1 MDMLLKRISMKI
13 PEFCMSHWLL
23 RIPLAIIFI
32 QQGLSKFPV
41 TAEDAEAFELPYLVW
56 WFVSYGEL
64 GAGIG
69 LLVGGLFAAKLASI
83 QKIVPELGDMVTRF
97 SGITICSITTGIIWI
112 SQPESLIDVILYDNL
127 HVFLWVGGRF
137 FALSGNRTLASLKV
151 KEPQMRKNDQV
162 KVETAA
168 EIYSKIKV
176 KTMIAITA
184 LFFSSMILAFVSIF
198 IKG

>member
-1 MDMLLKRISMKI
+1 MESKVNILSKIKI

-32 QQGLSKFPV
+32 QQGLMKIPV
-41 TAEDAEAFELPYLVW
+41 DIEEAASYGLSYLVW

-69 LLVGGLFAAKLASI
+69 LLVGGLFATKLASI

-97 SGITICSITTGIIWI
+97 SGITICSITTGVIWI

-127 HVFLWVGGRF
+127 HVFLWVGGLF
-137 FALSGNRTLASLKV
+137 FALRGNRT
-151 KEPQMRKNDQV
+151 
-162 KVETAA
+162 
-168 EIYSKIKV
+168 
-176 KTMIAITA
+176 
-184 LFFSSMILAFVSIF
+184 
-198 IKG
+198 